1 MTRNDEFYGED
12 IKNISRVDFTL
23 YTNKD
28 VKLYS
33 AVRNDPLGI
42 TVPESYD
49 NYEPKKGG
57 LVDLRLGTCDIYL
70 PCSTCGLNSEEC
82 PGHFG
87 HTELAEPAFHYG
99 FFGHVKNLLQTIC
112 LRCSNILIEKDE
124 KLIKRVASKDLK
136 HRFMEIKNLTKGVK
150 FCYTCGAP
158 VPVVK
163 KEIKEKA
170 ATVKIIL
177 ERDMGMLPEDAQT
190 EESKLDPKKKL
201 REYLSPRDVY
211 NILKNVSDTD
221 AHLIGFNTKYSRP
234 EDLILTRFP
243 IPPVV
248 IRPTARID
256 FMSSS
261 TMEDSLTLFIAGIIS
276 NNNRVRKQLEKEA
289 MEGDQSTYK
298 QDVATLVQYNI
309 ATYFDNETI
318 TLPRSEFKTGGKPL
332 KSIKDR
338 ISAKTGRVRGNLMGK
353 RVDFSGR
360 TVITS
365 DPNIDIDQVG
375 VPLKIA
381 MELTFPEEVTP
392 TNIKYLTALVKNGR
406 DKYPGANYVIRTVMI
421 NGEKVAQKI
430 DLKYR
435 KKDIKLKYG
444 DVVERH
450 MLNDDYVL
458 FNRQPSLHKPS
469 MMGHK
474 AHILNRDDV
483 NTFRVNVSVTQPYNA
498 DFDGD
503 EMNIFLA
510 QSIQSKNELAR
521 ICNSKFQII
530 HAKDSKP
537 IIGCKQDAVSGAYM
551 MSVLN
556 DKLDEELKNQLIATT
571 SAIHNYKSDNK
582 DDGLSLFSKII
593 PEGINSTKFK
603 DDGSIDFQIKNGN
616 LMKGVLDKSQLSTAK
631 NSIIH
636 FIWDK
641 YGADLAQKFIDDTQR
656 IVLQYLMYHGQTI
669 GFGDTIINDKAR
681 DHILNMLKQND
692 LKIRS
697 QITQYENDVDKLSKS
712 IIEEL
717 ILAELS
723 SIGPNISSLVYK
735 ELDNNNFL
743 YVLVN
748 SGAKGN
754 KTNVQQMMGCLGQQV
769 VEGKRIQPKL
779 NNRTLPYFHQFDDTP
794 DARGFCKNNFLTGL
808 ESYEMFFHTMGGRE
822 GLIDTAI
829 KSVTWETEIIVLEN
843 DKPKKIEIGKWIDT
857 ILEENVNLVEHY
869 KDRDMELLELGKINN
884 KSYIPTTDM
893 DGNVSWGVISAITR
907 HDPGIQL
914 YQIKTHSGRDVIVTE
929 SKSLLI
935 WDSNLNKLV
944 DTLTPEIKI
953 GDYVPITCNLTE
965 PPKIINEIDLS
976 LYLSKTEYIYGSE
989 YNKAIKLMN
998 ENMENR
1004 NKIKANWWKNNNNNN
1019 FTLPYTKKSLL
1030 QRSIIRNNNNVKDGY
1045 IYPYNGFRN
1054 DTLIKDKLKL
1064 DYDNGLFIGLYL
1076 AEGSIEKYCL
1086 RISNNNININ
1096 NFVEKWF
1103 IDNNIK
1109 YNKEDRTNNI
1119 GGRSMSIR
1127 ANSVILCKIFETL
1140 FGKGAENKKIPDI
1153 FYFAPIEFIKGLIN
1167 GYISGDGCITKNSI
1181 VVTSCSQK
1189 LIKSISFLCNRLNIY
1204 GRISLYQHKT
1214 NNLGT
1219 KNIKPTYKYTIASK
1233 WANRFSEIIN
1243 LIEEN
1248 KNTKL
1253 KSKKWSN
1260 KHLLYNDY
1268 NDVVLDKIIEI
1279 NLIDVKLHPK
1289 VYDLTIPST
1298 LNFGLANGLQVRD
1311 TAKTG
1316 YIQRKLIKGMEDMN
1330 VTYDSTVRGANGV
1343 IVQFTY
1349 GDSGIDQARQ
1359 TEVKI
1364 RLISS
1369 NNKQVETNYLFNK
1382 QQLDML
1388 KKKYKKDYSEMN
1400 KKLLK
1405 ELLERRDLIRRAF
1418 QVNMLDYKYMEN
1430 KYMLPVNLYRLTQE
1444 YNNLRDKKTDGDIDP
1459 NYVIDQIEHLLNSSD
1474 IRIFNYNNDFFKEDE
1489 LNYKYLF
1496 KTALLDYLSPKMVLF
1511 DMQLNKSEFDNMLN
1525 DIKKSFLKA
1534 LVEPGE
1540 MVGIVA
1546 AQSIGEPTSQMTLN
1560 TKHSAGVAGKGSANM
1575 GVGRVEELIHYAKSI
1590 STPLMYVYFKNN
1602 KFDESKVKHIAS
1614 NLNYLN
1620 LNMLIEDAEIIL
1632 DMGDDTYYGKQ
1643 LKDDNV
1649 SIPFFINNTKAPLE
1663 TLPFVIRLKLDLEKI
1678 LDKETDMLDIKTK
1691 FLSFWTLNYS
1701 NTKSIRE
1708 KDVKDTIKEINKL
1721 AILSNG
1727 VDVIHIRFSLN
1738 NFDYVLLNK
1747 FLNIVLNNISLKG
1760 VDSIDNV
1767 EIENIIYSYSDEE
1780 GNVKQDKEFRLITSG
1795 INFEHILKIKDIDTD
1810 RTICNDVHYVYQHYG
1825 IEAARNIIFSELN
1838 NVFKSDVN
1846 QAHINVLVDTMTHL
1860 GHIISI
1866 DRHGVPKLESEV
1878 MAKAAFEMTMDHF
1891 VNAAMFNEKD
1901 HINSVSSRIMTGR
1914 VVKGGTGCFDLLMDT
1929 SKLEQSELTK
1939 DEYGGRVEI
1948 EKLELDPVFESMF

>member
-99 FFGHVKNLLQTIC
+99 FLGHVKNLLQTIC
-112 LRCSNILIEKDE
+112 LRCSNILVEKDD
-124 KLIKRVASKDLK
+124 KLVKRVASKDLK
-136 HRFMEIKNLTKGVK
+136 HRFMEIKNITKGIK
-150 FCYTCGAP
+150 YCYTCGAP

-177 ERDMGMLPEDAQT
+177 EREMGVVPEDQVDKV
-190 EESKLDPKKKL
+190 EVDPKKKL
-201 REYLSPRDVY
+201 REFLSPRDVY

-221 AHLIGFNTKYSRP
+221 AHLLGFNTKYSRP

-338 ISAKTGRVRGNLMGK
+338 ISAKTGRVRQNLMGK

-483 NTFRVNVSVTQPYNA
+483 NTLRVNVSVTAPYNA

-510 QSIQSKNELAR
+510 QSIQSRNELAR

-556 DKLDEELKNQLIATT
+556 DKMDEELKNQLIATT

-603 DDGSIDFQIKNGN
+603 EDGSIDFQIKNGN

-641 YGADLAQKFIDDTQR
+641 YGADYAQKFIDDTQR
-656 IVLQYLMYHGQTI
+656 IVLNYLMYHGQTA
-669 GFGDTIINDKAR
+669 GFGDTIINDKAK
-681 DHILNMLKQND
+681 DNILNILKQND

-697 QITQYENDVDKLSKS
+697 QITQYENDVDKLSKN

-735 ELDNNNFL
+735 ELDKNNFL
-743 YVLVN
+743 YILVD

-754 KTNVQQMMGCLGQQV
+754 KTNIQQIMGCLGQQV

-808 ESYEMFFHTMGGRE
+808 ESYEMFFHSMGGRE

-893 DGNVSWGVISAITR
+893 DGNIKWGEISAITR
-907 HDPGIQL
+907 HDPSEYI
-914 YQIKTHSGRDVIVTE
+914 YKITTKNNRTVRVVD

-935 WDSNLNKLV
+935 WDSEMNSLV
-944 DTLTPEIKI
+944 DVLTSNIKVGDLLPVTAKLIDPPIINNSSIYTADVETLLNLEMDMYSHFDIQYIKARLNII
-953 GDYVPITCNLTE
+953 GDNV
-965 PPKIINEIDLS
+965 IINDIMLDEI
-976 LYLSKTEYIYGSE
+976 
-989 YNKAIKLMN
+989 
-998 ENMENR
+998 
-1004 NKIKANWWKNNNNNN
+1004 
-1019 FTLPYTKKSLL
+1019 
-1030 QRSIIRNNNNVKDGY
+1030 V
-1045 IYPYNGFRN
+1045 
-1054 DTLIKDKLKL
+1054 
-1064 DYDNGLFIGLYL
+1064 
-1076 AEGSIEKYCL
+1076 SIEKEL
-1086 RISNNNININ
+1086 A
-1096 NFVEKWF
+1096 K
-1103 IDNNIK
+1103 D
-1109 YNKEDRTNNI
+1109 
-1119 GGRSMSIR
+1119 
-1127 ANSVILCKIFETL
+1127 
-1140 FGKGAENKKIPDI
+1140 
-1153 FYFAPIEFIKGLIN
+1153 
-1167 GYISGDGCITKNSI
+1167 
-1181 VVTSCSQK
+1181 
-1189 LIKSISFLCNRLNIY
+1189 
-1204 GRISLYQHKT
+1204 
-1214 NNLGT
+1214 
-1219 KNIKPTYKYTIASK
+1219 
-1233 WANRFSEIIN
+1233 
-1243 LIEEN
+1243 
-1248 KNTKL
+1248 
-1253 KSKKWSN
+1253 
-1260 KHLLYNDY
+1260 
-1268 NDVVLDKIIEI
+1268 
-1279 NLIDVKLHPK
+1279 K

-1382 QQLDML
+1382 QQLEML
-1388 KKKYKKDYSEMN
+1388 KKKYKKDYSKMN
-1400 KKLLK
+1400 DKLLK

-1430 KYMLPVNLYRLTQE
+1430 KYMLPVNLYRLTQD
-1444 YNNLRDKKTDGDIDP
+1444 YNNLRDKKTEGDIDP
-1459 NYVIDQIEHLLNSSD
+1459 DYVIDQIEHLLISSD

-1540 MVGIVA
+1540 MVGIIA

-1575 GVGRVEELIHYAKSI
+1575 GVGRVEELVHYAKSI
-1590 STPLMYVYFKNN
+1590 STPQMYIYFKNN
-1602 KFDESKVKHIAS
+1602 KFDEGKVKQIAS

-1649 SIPFFINNTKAPLE
+1649 SNPFFVNNAKAPLE
-1663 TLPFVIRLKLDLEKI
+1663 TLPFVFRLKLDLEKI
-1678 LDKETDMLDIKTK
+1678 LDKGTDNLDIKTK
-1691 FLSFWTLNYS
+1691 FLGYWALNYS
-1701 NTKSIRE
+1701 NTKGIRE

-1767 EIENIIYSYSDEE
+1767 DVENIIYSYSDEE
-1780 GNVKQDKEFRLITSG
+1780 GNIKQDKEYRLITSG
-1795 INFEHILKIKDIDTD
+1795 INFDHILKIKDVDTD

-1846 QAHINVLVDTMTHL
+1846 QAHLNMLVDTMTHL
-1860 GHIISI
+1860 GFIISI

-1891 VNAAMFNEKD
+1891 VNAALFNEKD
-1901 HINSVSSRIMTGR
+1901 NINSVSSRVMTGR

-1929 SKLEQSELTK
+1929 SKLEMSELTR
-1939 DEYGGRVEI
+1939 DEYGGRVEV

>member
-99 FFGHVKNLLQTIC
+99 FLGHVKNLLQTIC
-112 LRCSNILIEKDE
+112 LRCSNILVEKDD
-124 KLIKRVASKDLK
+124 KLVKRVASKDLK
-136 HRFMEIKNLTKGVK
+136 HRFMEIKNITKGVK
-150 FCYTCGAP
+150 YCYTCGAP

-177 ERDMGMLPEDAQT
+177 EREMGVVPEDQVDKV
-190 EESKLDPKKKL
+190 EVDPKKKL

-221 AHLIGFNTKYSRP
+221 AHLLGFNTKYSRP

-338 ISAKTGRVRGNLMGK
+338 ISSKTGRVRGNLMGK

-483 NTFRVNVSVTQPYNA
+483 NTFRVNVSVTAPYNA

-510 QSIQSKNELAR
+510 QSIQSRNELAR

-556 DKLDEELKNQLIATT
+556 DKMDEELKNQLIATT

-616 LMKGVLDKSQLSTAK
+616 LIKGVLDKSQLSTAK

-681 DHILNMLKQND
+681 DNILNILKQND

-697 QITQYENDVDKLSKS
+697 QITQYENDVDKLSKN

-754 KTNVQQMMGCLGQQV
+754 KTNIQQMMGCLGQQV

-893 DGNVSWGVISAITR
+893 DGNVIWGEISAITR
-907 HDPGIQL
+907 HDPGEYI
-914 YQIKTHSGRDVIVTE
+914 YKITTKNNRTVRVVD
-929 SKSLLI
+929 SKSLLV
-935 WDSNLNKLV
+935 WDSEMNSLV
-944 DTLTPEIKI
+944 DVLTSNIKVGDLLPVTAKLIDPPIINNSSIYTADVETLLNLEMDMYSHFDIQYIKARLNII
-953 GDYVPITCNLTE
+953 GDNV
-965 PPKIINEIDLS
+965 IINDIMLDEI
-976 LYLSKTEYIYGSE
+976 
-989 YNKAIKLMN
+989 
-998 ENMENR
+998 
-1004 NKIKANWWKNNNNNN
+1004 
-1019 FTLPYTKKSLL
+1019 
-1030 QRSIIRNNNNVKDGY
+1030 V
-1045 IYPYNGFRN
+1045 
-1054 DTLIKDKLKL
+1054 
-1064 DYDNGLFIGLYL
+1064 
-1076 AEGSIEKYCL
+1076 SIEKEL
-1086 RISNNNININ
+1086 A
-1096 NFVEKWF
+1096 K
-1103 IDNNIK
+1103 D
-1109 YNKEDRTNNI
+1109 
-1119 GGRSMSIR
+1119 
-1127 ANSVILCKIFETL
+1127 
-1140 FGKGAENKKIPDI
+1140 
-1153 FYFAPIEFIKGLIN
+1153 
-1167 GYISGDGCITKNSI
+1167 
-1181 VVTSCSQK
+1181 
-1189 LIKSISFLCNRLNIY
+1189 
-1204 GRISLYQHKT
+1204 
-1214 NNLGT
+1214 
-1219 KNIKPTYKYTIASK
+1219 
-1233 WANRFSEIIN
+1233 
-1243 LIEEN
+1243 
-1248 KNTKL
+1248 
-1253 KSKKWSN
+1253 
-1260 KHLLYNDY
+1260 
-1268 NDVVLDKIIEI
+1268 
-1279 NLIDVKLHPK
+1279 K

-1382 QQLDML
+1382 QQLDVL
-1388 KKKYKKDYSEMN
+1388 KKKYKKDYSDMN

-1444 YNNLRDKKTDGDIDP
+1444 YNNLRDKKTEGDIDP
-1459 NYVIDQIEHLLNSSD
+1459 DYVIKQIEHLLISSD

-1540 MVGIVA
+1540 MVGIIA

-1575 GVGRVEELIHYAKSI
+1575 GVGRVEELVHYAKTI
-1590 STPLMYVYFKNN
+1590 STPQMYVYFKNN
-1602 KFDESKVKHIAS
+1602 KFDEGKVKQIAS

-1649 SIPFFINNTKAPLE
+1649 SNPFFVNNAKAPLE
-1663 TLPFVIRLKLDLEKI
+1663 TLPFVFRLKLDLEKI
-1678 LDKETDMLDIKTK
+1678 LDKGTDNLDIKTK
-1691 FLSFWTLNYS
+1691 FLGYWALNYS
-1701 NTKSIRE
+1701 NTKGIRE

-1767 EIENIIYSYSDEE
+1767 DVENIIYSYSDEE
-1780 GNVKQDKEFRLITSG
+1780 GNIKQEKEYRLITSG
-1795 INFEHILKIKDIDTD
+1795 INFEHILKIKDVDTD

-1860 GHIISI
+1860 GFIISI

-1891 VNAAMFNEKD
+1891 VNAALFNEKD
-1901 HINSVSSRIMTGR
+1901 NINSVSSRVMTGR

-1929 SKLEQSELTK
+1929 SKLEMSELTR
-1939 DEYGGRVEI
+1939 DEYGGRVEV